1 MPGRSAIAEARGHRR
16 AYELYYWPGIQGR
29 GEFIRLALEE
39 GGAEYRDAALAPDSN
54 GGGMPAILEA
64 LAARGVSR
72 PPFAVPILKAGRQII
87 AQTANILLFLG
98 DALGL
103 APGDAAGRLWTH
115 QLQLTILDLYQEA
128 FSTHHPL
135 GDGYAYEEQKA
146 AARRRTKDFLAVR
159 VPKFLGYFERVIELN
174 PGRAPW
180 MVGGRRSYADLSMA
194 QVIAGLR
201 YGFPRATARALR
213 KRPRLAALHDAV
225 FSRPRIARYVASGRR
240 VPFNNEDLF
249 RHYPSLDR

>member
-103 APGDAAGRLWTH
+103 APGDAAGRLWRIGYD
-115 QLQLTILDLYQEA
+115 LTA
-128 FSTHHPL
+128 
-135 GDGYAYEEQKA
+135 
-146 AARRRTKDFLAVR
+146 
-159 VPKFLGYFERVIELN
+159 
-174 PGRAPW
+174 PGR
-180 MVGGRRSYADLSMA
+180 G
-194 QVIAGLR
+194 
-201 YGFPRATARALR
+201 
-213 KRPRLAALHDAV
+213 H
-225 FSRPRIARYVASGRR
+225 
-240 VPFNNEDLF
+240 
-249 RHYPSLDR
+249 